1 MGRVLAIDYGTK
13 RVGLA
18 VSDPLKIIGTPLDT
32 IHAKDV
38 IAYLKDYHNREVLEC
53 FVLGIPKRFDNS
65 DTDATPLV
73 RIFAKLLRKNFPEI
87 PIHWVD
93 ERFTSKLALD
103 AMIRAGSKKK
113 DRKKKTGN
121 LDKISATIILQ
132 SFLENYKS

>member
-1 MGRVLAIDYGTK
+1 MGRILAIDYGTK

-18 VSDPLKIIGTPLDT
+18 VSDPLKIIATALET
-32 IHAKDV
+32 VHAKDV
-38 IAYLKDYHNREVLEC
+38 IDYLKAYHSKEEIEC
-53 FVLGIPKRFDNS
+53 FVLGMPKRFDNS

-73 RIFAKLLRKNFPEI
+73 RIFAKLLRKKFPEI
-87 PIHWVD
+87 PLHWVD

-132 SFLENYKS
+132 SFLENY